1 MGIECI
7 NWDWI
12 LRILIGGLLGAMI
25 GLEREIRAK
34 GVGVRTH
41 FIVGL
46 GSALFMIL
54 SMYAFEG
61 TDKFDASRVASGVV
75 SGIGFIGGG
84 VIIFQRNVIRGITTA
99 AGMWVAAAIGMA
111 CGAKL
116 YVIAIAATL
125 LTLLCLETLHFFHLR
140 FGEKAV
146 DMKLASNGGKELLSA
161 LDILK
166 QQGINVETSSIS
178 EGKLQLAVRI
188 KLRNYLD
195 TVRQLVS
202 ALEKG
207 GFQVEEM
214 N

>member
-61 TDKFDASRVASGVV
+61 SDKFDASRVASGVV

-146 DMKLASNGGKELLSA
+146 DMKLASNGSKE
-161 LDILK
+161 
-166 QQGINVETSSIS
+166 
-178 EGKLQLAVRI
+178 
-188 KLRNYLD
+188 
-195 TVRQLVS
+195 
-202 ALEKG
+202 
-207 GFQVEEM
+207 
-214 N
+214 